1 MAQEYDKIFKEN
13 IEEIILP
20 LAKKLLNIDPEGL
33 EEIKDDLQHTLER
46 KPDFLK
52 KVIHK
57 DTKKDY
63 ILHIEFQVKDEPKM
77 KYRMLEYYALSL
89 REYKIEVKQYVF
101 YIGKGKSKMPTQIK
115 YKKLDFSFD
124 VISMQQIDY
133 KNFVNSSKP
142 EEVILGILANFG
154 KEKEQTVIT
163 TILKQILKITEPN
176 LQQQK
181 YVRQLEILSR
191 LRDLQQQIID
201 TLEIMALTYDIK
213 NDIRYKEGKEEGKE
227 EGREEGREEGIAT
240 AIENLLSSN
249 FSQKQVAQY
258 LKVPLEMVE
267 KVAKSL
273 NK

>member
-1 MAQEYDKIFKEN
+1 MAQDYDKIFKEN

-20 LAKKLLNIDPEGL
+20 LAKKVLNIDPEGL

-77 KYRMLEYYALSL
+77 KYRMLEYYALLL
-89 REYKIEVKQYVF
+89 REYKIEVRQYVF

-115 YKKLDFSFD
+115 YKKLEFSFE

-142 EEVILGILANFG
+142 EEVILAILADFG
-154 KEKEQTVIT
+154 KEETQTALT
-163 TILKQILKITEPN
+163 TIVRKIMQITEPN
-176 LQQQK
+176 LQQLK
-181 YVRQLEILSR
+181 YVRQLEILSK
-191 LRDLQQQIID
+191 LRELQEQIIKS
-201 TLEIMALTYDIK
+201 LEIMALTYDIRS
-213 NDIRYKEGKEEGKE
+213 DIRFKEGRQEGKQ
-227 EGREEGREEGIAT
+227 EGLTI
-240 AIENLLSSN
+240 AIENLLKSN
-249 FSQKQVAQY
+249 FSQKQVVEF
-258 LKVPLEMVE
+258 LKVPLEMVK
-267 KVAKSL
+267 KVAESIGK
-273 NK
+273 